1 MPVSTALLIAGAL
14 VVLAV
19 IGGFGMRMLD
29 GRLRSGGDLR
39 VRADDLSGAVL
50 APGATLVQF
59 STELCARCPQVR
71 RLLSE
76 IAESRGGVEHVEI
89 DLTNRND
96 LASRY
101 HVLQTPT
108 TFLVD
113 ASGAV
118 LSRWGG
124 VPDRRAINEALAS
137 LKPLATLQNQEQR

>member
-1 MPVSTALLIAGAL
+1 MSVSVAL
-14 VVLAV
+14 V
-19 IGGFGMRMLD
+19 IT
-29 GRLRSGGDLR
+29 
-39 VRADDLSGAVL
+39 GAVL
-50 APGATLVQF
+50 ALAIVCGFAVRAQDGRRRSGGRLRVRSEDLGGRSLAATATLVQF

-71 RLLSE
+71 RLLGQ
-76 IAESRGGVEHVEI
+76 IAGEHAGIAHLEI

-96 LASRY
+96 IATRY

-124 VPDRRAINEALAS
+124 VPHRRTIEDALAPV
-137 LKPLATLQNQEQR
+137 LTLEPQEQT